1 MAGLDDLPTLLD
13 EMNAQTVLLCH
24 GGSSFTQTGTR
35 ERLRTILRDRRVRY
49 FSDYSPNPTV
59 EDINRATRV
68 FAETDPDTVIAIGG
82 GSVMDTAKLARFF
95 AAQHGD
101 ARRYFLEPGE
111 FPVIPPRSR
120 LICAP
125 TTSGTGSESTQFAT
139 LYIDRRK
146 YSLDHPCCLPDRKIL
161 DADLVISLPVE
172 VTRNTG
178 LDALCHALE
187 SLWSKRATP
196 QSREK
201 SLAALDIILANLAE
215 RVRAPTPDNA
225 YRMLQAASL
234 AGEAIQVARTT
245 ASHAISYPL
254 TSLYGLPHGLAVA
267 LTVRQLLAF
276 NEDAIDVDV
285 KAKTVERLGLDE
297 FSDLQRR
304 LAVLFEQIG
313 MKTSLRAYGLDTD
326 AVVETLLPYVSPE
339 RLSNN
344 PKPLEPDDIRR
355 FLSGTP

>member
-13 EMNAQTVLLCH
+13 EMDAHSVLVCH
-24 GGSSFTQTGTR
+24 GGSSFTHTGAR
-35 ERLRTILRDRRVRY
+35 ERVRSILRDRRVRY

-59 EDINRATRV
+59 EDIDRATRV
-68 FAETDPDTVIAIGG
+68 FAEADPDAVIAIGG

-95 AAQHGD
+95 AAQDVD
-101 ARRYFLEPGE
+101 ARSYFLEPGHP
-111 FPVIPPRSR
+111 PVKPPRSR

-139 LYIDRRK
+139 LYIDKRK
-146 YSLDHPCCLPDRKIL
+146 HSLDHPCCLPDRKIL
-161 DADLVISLPVE
+161 DPDLVASLPIE
-172 VTRNTG
+172 VARNTG

-187 SLWSKRATP
+187 SFWSKRATSE
-196 QSREK
+196 SREK
-201 SLAALDIILANLAE
+201 SLAALNIILANLAE
-215 RVRAPTPDNA
+215 RLRAPTPDNA

-276 NEDAIDVDV
+276 NEDAIDPAV
-285 KAKTVERLGLDE
+285 KAKAVERLVLDE
-297 FSDLQRR
+297 FSDLHRR
-304 LAVLFEQIG
+304 LADLFEQIG
-313 MKTSLRAYGLDTD
+313 VKTSLRAYGLDTD
-326 AVVETLLPYVSPE
+326 AVVEKLLPYVSPE

-344 PKPLEPDDIRR
+344 PKALDQADIRR
-355 FLSGTP
+355 FLQGVS